1 MTEKTTP
8 RGPYQTGIKRRQEI
22 IDAAAQVFAK
32 FGYTSGSLRQI
43 AEDVGVTPSA
53 LIRHFSSKE
62 GLLVA
67 VLAHLEEE
75 NRRILSPPYEGLEYF
90 RRLPNLL
97 ANHTN
102 HRGFV
107 ELLMTL
113 SSEASNPKHPARAFI
128 TKRYEHVIGQG
139 VLRLQEA
146 RASRDILPMSDALL
160 EVEVRGFFA
169 QMDGLQLQWLLDP
182 SIDLVGIFRYYLDVT
197 LARWTGKPA
206 LEAATSSRTTAQI
219 PA

>member
-1 MTEKTTP
+1 MTDKTTA
-8 RGPYQTGIKRRQEI
+8 RGPYQTGIKRRQDI

-53 LIRHFSSKE
+53 LIRHFNSKE

-67 VLAHLEEE
+67 VLARLEEE
-75 NRRILSPPYEGLEYF
+75 NRRIMSPPYEGLEYY

-113 SSEASNPKHPARAFI
+113 STEASNPRHPAREFI
-128 TKRYEHVIGQG
+128 TKRYDHVVSQG
-139 VLRLQEA
+139 VQRLQEA
-146 RASRDILPMSDALL
+146 RAIGDILPMDDALL
-160 EVEVRGFFA
+160 VIEVRGFFA

-182 SIDLVGIFRYYLDVT
+182 SIDLVGIFRHYLDVT
-197 LARWTGKPA
+197 LARWTGKP
-206 LEAATSSRTTAQI
+206 LPDAAARGRTASQI

>member
-1 MTEKTTP
+1 VTEKTAL
-8 RGPYQTGIKRRQEI
+8 RGPYQSGIKRRQEI
-22 IDAAAQVFAK
+22 VDAAAQVFAK

-53 LIRHFSSKE
+53 LIRHFGSKE

-67 VLAHLEEE
+67 VLARLEEE

-113 SSEASNPKHPARAFI
+113 STEASNPKHPARAFI
-128 TKRYEHVIGQG
+128 TKRYDHVVSQG
-139 VLRLQEA
+139 VLRLKEA
-146 RASRDILPMSDALL
+146 RASADILPMDDAFLL
-160 EVEVRGFFA
+160 MEVRGFFA

-182 SIDLVGIFRYYLDVT
+182 SIDLVGIFRHFLDVT

-206 LEAATSSRTTAQI
+206 ADATARAQAQSKITA
-219 PA
+219 